1 MKPSLFLGAA
11 PHQDILQLLKA
22 RKTFAL
28 SGASNETAKA
38 LIIAFLFE
46 MSPRKMVFVVP
57 DEKRCT
63 SYAQWLSFFEVPT
76 QRLPDSAESTPLEE
90 VRALLSFFV
99 GDSQGVLLLTEEMWG
114 KPLPSLREMEARKVE
129 LSSGEKCD
137 MTALFESLME
147 RGYRHG
153 QDLLL
158 APGEYRKIGDVLSI
172 FPIQAEH
179 PFQALFSFET
189 IESLR
194 SVDAFD
200 PSKSAPV
207 SGPLVF
213 YPTLSQERLRLGN
226 QMPEEALLILDE
238 LEEGQVPANVPTL
251 SFTAFPE
258 ATQNHLHV
266 RYLSVL
272 KFYTLPDF
280 LNDVRDK
287 LEQGWSLLVVTKRST
302 ELQEVL
308 TEERIRF
315 AVGGQCTPGTLTVFD
330 AATAE
335 VLPHSLQNP
344 DLHRAMLTDREIFSL
359 RKEGKQRS
367 IQKLALDF
375 ITSLQPGDFVVH
387 MDHGIGR
394 FEGIVQKTVDSI
406 TREYL
411 ELQYAGTD
419 RLFTP
424 IDQADKLS
432 KYVHEEGQEP
442 ELNKLGGVEW
452 KRTTGKIREEAKK
465 AAKELLDLYAKRAKA
480 KGFAYPPDTDEQKRF
495 EAAFP
500 YPETPGQLKAIQDI
514 KHDME
519 DPHPM
524 DRLLC
529 GDVGFGKTEVAL
541 RAAFKAVQA
550 GKQVAF
556 VSPITILADQHYRTL
571 QKRAEGFRIRMEMLS
586 RFRSPAEQKERS

>member
-1 MKPSLFLGAA
+1 MKPSLLLGAEA
-11 PHQDILQLLKA
+11 HLDILQLIKA

-38 LIIAFLFE
+38 LLIATLFE
-46 MSPRKMVFVVP
+46 YSPRKIVFVVP
-57 DEKRCT
+57 DEKRRS
-63 SYAQWLSFFEVPT
+63 SYAQWMTFFDVPVHL
-76 QRLPDSAESTPLEE
+76 LPDSVESSSLEE
-90 VRALLSFFV
+90 VRALLSFFAS
-99 GDSQGVLLLTEEMWG
+99 DTKGVLLITEETW
-114 KPLPSLREMEARKVE
+114 KHPLPSLREMEARKVE
-129 LSSGEKCD
+129 LRSGEKCD
-137 MTALFESLME
+137 MTALFEKLME

-158 APGEYRKIGDVLSI
+158 GPGGYRKIGDVLTI

-179 PFQALFSFET
+179 PSQALFSFET
-189 IESLR
+189 IETLR
-194 SVDAFD
+194 SVDAHD
-200 PSKSAPV
+200 TSKTEPQEL
-207 SGPLVF
+207 PLTF
-213 YPTLSQERLRLGN
+213 YPTLSQERLHLGD
-226 QMPEEALLILDE
+226 QFPEDATLFLDE
-238 LEEGQVPANVPTL
+238 LEEEEVTTKVPTI

-258 ATQNHLHV
+258 STQNHLHV

-287 LEQGWSLLVVTKRST
+287 LEQGWCILVVTKRST

-432 KYVHEEGQEP
+432 KFVHEEGQEP
-442 ELNKLGGVEW
+442 ELNRLGSVEW
-452 KRTTGKIREEAKK
+452 KRTTAKIREEAKK
-465 AAKELLDLYAKRAKA
+465 VAKELLDLYAKRAKA
-480 KGFAYPPDTDEQKRF
+480 KGYAYPVDTEEKKRF
-495 EAAFP
+495 EKAFP

-514 KHDME
+514 KHAME

-529 GDVGFGKTEVAL
+529 GDVGFGKT
-541 RAAFKAVQA
+541 
-550 GKQVAF
+550 
-556 VSPITILADQHYRTL
+556 
-571 QKRAEGFRIRMEMLS
+571 
-586 RFRSPAEQKERS
+586 